1 MLYRMMQDKGNPLSI
16 LGFGCM
22 RLPVNKDYSV
32 DEAEA
37 RRQIRFA
44 IDRGVNYVDTAYSYH
59 NGQSE
64 PILGRI
70 LKDGYREKVN
80 VATKLPCWLIN
91 TREDMDRILNEQ
103 LQRLQT
109 DHIDFYM
116 LHGLTKGSWEK
127 MKGLGAGEFLDAA
140 VQDGRIRHAGF
151 SFHHSLT
158 AFKEIVD
165 SRDWTFCQIQYNF
178 MDEHYQAGTGG
189 LHYAAKKGLG
199 VIAMEP
205 IRGGHLAKDVPGIR
219 EIWSRSTTGGKF
231 SPAQWALRWVWNHP
245 EVTLALSGMN
255 TMQQVEQNLAV
266 ADCGLPNSLT
276 KEEQGVFREV
286 GASYR
291 KRMKVD
297 CTGCYYCMP
306 CPSGVDIPGCF
317 NQLNEAYTFD
327 SLESAGNVYNM
338 WVAKQGAASKCTEC
352 GTCVE
357 LCTQHI
363 DIPEKLKEV
372 VKCFGK

>member
-1 MLYRMMQDKGNPLSI
+1 MLYRRMKNNGKPLSI

-22 RLPVNKDYSV
+22 RLPTNEDRSVN
-32 DEAEA
+32 EAEA
-37 RRQIRFA
+37 KKQIQFA
-44 IDRGVNYVDTAYSYH
+44 IDSGVNYVDTAYNYH
-59 NGQSE
+59 GGQSE

-70 LKDGYREKVN
+70 LRDGYREKVS
-80 VATKLPCWLIN
+80 VATKLPCTLVN
-91 TREDMDRILNEQ
+91 TRQDMDRILDEQ

-109 DHIDFYM
+109 DHVDFYL
-116 LHGLTKGSWEK
+116 LHGLTKGLWEK
-127 MKGLGAGEFLDAA
+127 VKGLGAAGFLDAA
-140 VQDGRIRHAGF
+140 LQDGKIRHAGF

-165 SRDWTFCQIQYNF
+165 SRDWDFCQIQYNF
-178 MDEHYQAGTGG
+178 MDEHYQAGTAG
-189 LHYAAKKGLG
+189 LHYAAKKDLG

-205 IRGGHLAKDVPGIR
+205 LLGGLLARDIPGIKD
-219 EIWSRSTTGGKF
+219 IWLRSASEDKF
-231 SPAQWALRWVWNHP
+231 TPAQWALRWVWNHP

-266 ADCGLPNSLT
+266 ADEGLPNSLS
-276 KEEQGVFREV
+276 KEELELFKEV
-286 GASYR
+286 RSFYG
-291 KRMKVD
+291 KRTKVD

-317 NQLNEAYTFD
+317 NQLKEAYTFD
-327 SLESAGNVYNM
+327 ALERARDAYIN
-338 WVAKQGAASKCTEC
+338 WTAKQGAASKCTEC

-363 DIPEKLKEV
+363 NIPEKLKEV